1 LDLSPRQK
9 SAVHSSRTL
18 LHGEKRIWQ
27 KEMSRGFANPFPQNC
42 FAKPS
47 PHLYSRFR
55 PFPFGKAL
63 CFAQRRFSAT
73 DAQLVLSRIS
83 LEKSSDFVQET
94 QH

>member
-1 LDLSPRQK
+1 ARAKK

-18 LHGEKRIWQ
+18 LHGGIRIWQ
-27 KEMSRGFANPFPQNC
+27 KEISLGFANPFPQNC

-47 PHLYSRFR
+47 PHLYSCFR

-73 DAQLVLSRIS
+73 DARLVFARIV
-83 LEKSSDFVQET
+83 LEKS
-94 QH
+94 